1 MKIMKLAVIVGFM
14 VGSVTLS
21 NAQEADGPTTI
32 RLSRVEA
39 TKALLDS
46 AANDQ
51 TLGSVNKIVDALTPK
66 ITSVAIK
73 ESPFVIVGGR
83 ADQAVI
89 ENDERNA
96 GGLVDPAAAGE
107 IGKAKAAKYGVWV
120 VVSGFN
126 DVAGVTQ
133 HGGLSAFKRSMSL
146 SVTLTIND
154 LTTSEAIATSSH
166 DFSATHGPLPVT
178 SEQAALVERKRS
190 DTLLD
195 KLGTDVAQMVITE
208 CNDVLYPAVVMDV
221 TDGVVTVCRGGS
233 WCQVG
238 DELEVFSQPKKIQH
252 KVTKKWITVKGKKI
266 GTLKVTSVE
275 ADHCQGTAT
284 SPEVVEDCV
293 VKKPVA
299 SPL

>member
-1 MKIMKLAVIVGFM
+1 MKFAVIVGFV
-14 VGSVTLS
+14 VGFVSLS
-21 NAQEADGPTTI
+21 SAQEADGPATI

-46 AANDQ
+46 AEKDQ
-51 TLGSVNKIVDALTPK
+51 TLGSVNKIIDALTPK
-66 ITSVAIK
+66 ITAAAIK

-154 LTTSEAIATSSH
+154 LTSSEAVATSSH
-166 DFSATHGPLPVT
+166 DFSATHGPLPVM
-178 SEQAALVERKRS
+178 SEQAALVERQRS

-195 KLGTDVAQMVITE
+195 KLGTDIAQMVIAE
-208 CNDVLYPAVVMDV
+208 CNDVLYPAVVMDI
-221 TDGVVTVCRGGS
+221 TDGVVTVSRGGS

-238 DELEVFSQPKKIQH
+238 EELDIFSPAKKIQH
-252 KVTKKWITVKGKKI
+252 KVTKKWLTIKGKKL
-266 GTLKVTSVE
+266 GTLKVSSVE
-275 ADHCQGTAT
+275 ADHCQGTT
-284 SPEVVEDCV
+284 VCKEVVEDCII
-293 VKKPVA
+293 KKPVGA
-299 SPL
+299 AQ

>member
-1 MKIMKLAVIVGFM
+1 MKFAVIVGFV
-14 VGSVTLS
+14 VGFVSLS
-21 NAQEADGPTTI
+21 SAQEADGPATI

-46 AANDQ
+46 AEKDQ
-51 TLGSVNKIVDALTPK
+51 TLGSVNKIIDALTPK
-66 ITSVAIK
+66 ITAAAIK

-96 GGLVDPAAAGE
+96 GGLVDPATVGE
-107 IGKAKAAKYGVWV
+107 IGKAKAAKYGIWV
-120 VVSGFN
+120 IVSGFN

-154 LTTSEAIATSSH
+154 LTSSEAVATSSH
-166 DFSATHGPLPVT
+166 DFSATHGPLPVM
-178 SEQAALVERKRS
+178 SEQAALVERQRS

-195 KLGTDVAQMVITE
+195 KLGTDIAQMVIAE
-208 CNDVLYPAVVMDV
+208 CNDVLYPAVVMDI
-221 TDGVVTVCRGGS
+221 TDGVVTVSRGGS

-238 DELEVFSQPKKIQH
+238 EELDIFSPAKKIQH
-252 KVTKKWITVKGKKI
+252 KVTKKWLTIKGKKL
-266 GTLKVTSVE
+266 GTLKVSSVE
-275 ADHCQGTAT
+275 ADHCQGTT
-284 SPEVVEDCV
+284 VSKEVVEDCII
-293 VKKPVA
+293 KKPVGEA
-299 SPL
+299 Q